1 MINGSSNPTQ
11 VQPSGNSGILENFI
25 SQVFPSCPGM
35 HWYILSLS
43 SHSKVSFP
51 RFILRMNLKLTQIEF
66 TSSDYAFIDHNM
78 KVCCLENIVSR
89 CRFKLCPVNPERII
103 LVKYQIG
110 RVILSKSW
118 VGVRTVWTG
127 SKYPTIKTNHF

>member
-1 MINGSSNPTQ
+1 MR
-11 VQPSGNSGILENFI
+11 
-25 SQVFPSCPGM
+25 
-35 HWYILSLS
+35 WYILALS

-66 TSSDYAFIDHNM
+66 TSSDCAFIDHNM

-89 CRFKLCPVNPERII
+89 CRFKLRPVNPERII

-110 RVILSKSW
+110 SHFVKILGRSPDGLDWLK
-118 VGVRTVWTG
+118 V
-127 SKYPTIKTNHF
+127 PDDD